1 MSVYQLGK
9 SLIFPIPELADK
21 DGLLA
26 FGGDLSPERLI
37 LAYQNGIFPWFSDDS
52 PILWWS
58 PNPRFV
64 LFPDNLKISKSMKK
78 FLKKTNYKFTFDT
91 AFRDVILNC
100 ASLREKDGTWITK
113 EMQDA
118 YCKLYELNLA
128 HSVEVWD
135 NDELIGG
142 LYGVSLGKCFFGESM
157 FSKKDNGSKT
167 GFITLVNFLRKNGF
181 VIIDCQVH
189 TNYLES
195 LGAEHIPRN
204 NFLKIIKNG
213 FKFENLN
220 YKWNIN
226 S

>member
-9 SLIFPIPELADK
+9 SRIFPLPELADK

-26 FGGDLSPERLI
+26 FGGDLSTERLI

-78 FLKKTNYKFTFDT
+78 FLKKTNYKVTFDT

-167 GFITLVNFLRKNGF
+167 GFITLVNFLRNNGF

>member
-9 SLIFPIPELADK
+9 SLIFPMPELADK

-78 FLKKTNYKFTFDT
+78 FLKKTNYKVTFDT

-157 FSKKDNGSKT
+157 FSKKDNSSKT

>member
-9 SLIFPIPELADK
+9 SLIFPMPELADK

-78 FLKKTNYKFTFDT
+78 FLKKTNYKVTFDT

>member
-78 FLKKTNYKFTFDT
+78 FLKKTNYKVTFDT

-157 FSKKDNGSKT
+157 FSKKDNSSKT

>member
-78 FLKKTNYKFTFDT
+78 FLKKTNYKVTFDT